1 MSVQMIRFHTSRDQR
16 VAVIEQIEALFAGVH
31 AAAPQ
36 QMQYIALQE
45 NDEPAFTLILE
56 LPDGVENPLPS
67 IPAAA
72 AFRSWLPTHPDDHPA
87 PRPCTVVGRYSA

>member
-1 MSVQMIRFHTSRDQR
+1 MIRFRTHPDHRGATLN
-16 VAVIEQIEALFAGVH
+16 QIEALFAGVH

-45 NDEPAFTLILE
+45 TDEPVFTLILE

-72 AFRSWLPTHPDDHPA
+72 FFRSWLPTHADDTA

>member
-1 MSVQMIRFHTSRDQR
+1 MSVQMIRFHTSSGQR
-16 VAVIEQIEALFAGVH
+16 AEVVEQIEALFAGVH

-36 QMQYIALQE
+36 HMQYIALEE
-45 NDEPAFTLILE
+45 NDEPVFTLILE
-56 LPDGVENPLPS
+56 LPDGMQNPLPS

-72 AFRSWLPTHPDDHPA
+72 AFRSWLPTHTDDLPA